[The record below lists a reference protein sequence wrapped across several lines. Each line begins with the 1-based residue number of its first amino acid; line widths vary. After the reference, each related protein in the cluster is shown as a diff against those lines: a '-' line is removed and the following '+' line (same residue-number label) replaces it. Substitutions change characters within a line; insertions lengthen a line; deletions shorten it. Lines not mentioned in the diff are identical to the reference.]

1 MAEIRLMTIRYKGVC
16 QFIFLVTYD
25 ENPWS
30 TCEAHLIYVET
41 TKNINKDHLYDYS
54 YIFEIGT
61 TSIL

>member
-1 MAEIRLMTIRYKGVC
+1 MAEIRLKTIRYKGGQNV
-16 QFIFLVTYD
+16 FLVAYG

-30 TCEAHLIYVET
+30 RCEAHLIYVET

-54 YIFEIGT
+54 YIFEIDT